1 MRKYI
6 VTLTD
11 QEQDRLKEIIAKR
24 SSKSVI
30 VKRAFVLLAL
40 DENNPSGGHLSDQE
54 IRATYHVS
62 QCTIERLRKRFVE
75 DGFEIALEGKKQ
87 TRFKEKTFDG
97 RVEAQLITL
106 RCSDAPDG
114 YEHWSLRLLADTLAH
129 NGVVESISHESVR
142 QILKKTN
149 LNRGKSN
156 SG

>member
-6 VTLTD
+6 VTLTEE
-11 QEQDRLKEIIAKR
+11 EQTQLREIIAKR

-40 DENNPSGGHLSDQE
+40 DENNPSGRKSDEE
-54 IRATYHVS
+54 IRQSYQVG
-62 QCTIERLRKRFVE
+62 QRTIERLRQRFVE
-75 DGFEIALEGKKQ
+75 DGFLMALNGKKQ

-97 RVEAQLITL
+97 RVEAELVTL

-114 YEHWSLRLLADTLAH
+114 YEHWTLRLLAKTLAE
-129 NGVVESISHESVR
+129 NAVVESISPESVR

-149 LNRGKSN
+149 LNRGRSKA
-156 SG
+156 G